1 MRDATVL
8 FLLWWKCRTSPAII
22 SDRKSNTENNPNLSQ
37 SEQVSWTM
45 GMRILEPKKEHV
57 DYNTL
62 FLRGYPLQ
70 VLDNA
75 RRKGDWDQAPIECRF
90 DCANQNSKF
99 ADRFDEKYMKLTY
112 SGSSIQVNRTNL
124 SNNSVLRQ
132 ICSHVYLCSS
142 CTLRPAGIWDVRP
155 VSSSHWH

>member
-1 MRDATVL
+1 
-8 FLLWWKCRTSPAII
+8 
-22 SDRKSNTENNPNLSQ
+22 
-37 SEQVSWTM
+37 M
-45 GMRILEPKKEHV
+45 GMRILEPKKEHM

-75 RRKGDWDQAPIECRF
+75 RRKGDWDQEGRF

-112 SGSSIQVNRTNL
+112 SGSSVQVNRTNL

-142 CTLRPAGIWDVRP
+142 CTLRPAGIWDVCP
-155 VSSSHWH
+155 VSSSHWHVLASRGEAKTAKSLSSVALILPALLGKNVPLTCAHHSRQCLARK